1 MWPSFGAAV
10 STPFSL
16 SDPLSLSRSFSSILQ
31 VKKISMWQFV
41 QKLSRLVLLIS
52 SPPRGVCTGW
62 SPVMMPVPYPHPTLE
77 SLQPCCFSTWSVSSG
92 LFILKYFKDI
102 LAKSPFFF
110 QLQNSVVLYLGLQQV
125 LTFILLLMSFWRSF
139 PEIPWRSICVSFEFC
154 TYGLVDNHCCT
165 SAIPID
171 EDFY

>member
-110 QLQNSVVLYLGLQQV
+110 QLQNSVVLYLGL
-125 LTFILLLMSFWRSF
+125 S
-139 PEIPWRSICVSFEFC
+139 
-154 TYGLVDNHCCT
+154 T
-165 SAIPID
+165 SP
-171 EDFY
+171 DFYFVVDELLKVLPWNTLEIDLCEFWILHLWPSW